1 MGRPSKTQSLAV
13 WMNGALVGSWNLSPN
28 KEPSFVYAEDWFDA
42 PGFRSLSLS
51 MPAIRSNRTIKG
63 AVVNSYFDNL
73 LPDSDVIR
81 KRLQAKFRAR
91 DADAFAL
98 LSAVGRDC
106 VGAIQLLPPGAAP
119 EGVESID
126 AVPLNEQGVE
136 RLIQHALAAPSALV
150 PEDEDD
156 LRLSIAGAQEKTAL
170 LWHEGHWCKPLRA
183 TPTTHILKLPLGL
196 VGNRRADMTTSVENE
211 WLCSRI
217 LRAFDIAVAET
228 SIATFGQTKTLVVTR
243 FDRKMAKAGTHFLRL
258 PQEDLCQATG
268 TSSSQKYEAEGGPGM
283 ADIAT
288 LLGQSLER
296 KQDIRTFLKTQ
307 IVFWMLR
314 ATDGHAKNFSIFL
327 LAGDRYRLTPMYDVL
342 SAWPIIG
349 HGPNL
354 IPPQKVKMAMAW
366 LGKRRHYLA
375 DSTLRRHFDA
385 TAFKCGYGASADDIV
400 EELIAQTPMVLDLVA
415 AELPPG
421 FPQQLADSIFSGLR
435 SSTTS
440 LYNSLDE

>member
-1 MGRPSKTQSLAV
+1 MGRPSKTQALAV
-13 WMNGALVGSWNLSPN
+13 WMNGTLVGSWNLSPN
-28 KEPSFVYAEDWFDA
+28 KEPSFVYAESWFDA
-42 PGFRSLSLS
+42 SGFRSLSLS
-51 MPAIRSNRTIKG
+51 MPAIRANRTIKG
-63 AVVNSYFDNL
+63 AFVNSYFDNL

-81 KRLQAKFRAR
+81 KRLQAKFRAK
-91 DADAFAL
+91 DVDAFAL

-106 VGAIQLLPPGAAP
+106 VGAIQLLAPGEAP
-119 EGVESID
+119 EGIERIE
-126 AVPLNEQGVE
+126 AVPLDERGVE
-136 RLIQHALAAPSALV
+136 RLIQQALTAPSALV

-170 LWHEGHWCKPLRA
+170 LWHEGRWCRPLRA
-183 TPTTHILKLPLGL
+183 TPTTHIFKLPLGL

-217 LRAFDIAVAET
+217 LRAFDIPVAET
-228 SIATFGQTKTLVVTR
+228 AIATFGQTKTLVVTR
-243 FDRKMAKAGTHFLRL
+243 FDRRMAKSGTHFLRL

-268 TSSSQKYEAEGGPGM
+268 TPASQKYEAEGGPGM
-283 ADIAT
+283 ADITT

-296 KQDIRTFLKTQ
+296 KQDIRTFLKTR

-314 ATDGHAKNFSIFL
+314 ATDGHAKNVSIFL

-354 IPPQKVKMAMAW
+354 ISPQKVKMAMAW
-366 LGKRRHYLA
+366 PGKNRHYLA

-385 TAFKCGYGASADDIV
+385 TAFKCGYGVSADDMV
-400 EELIAQTPMVLDLVA
+400 EELIAQTPRALEQVA

-421 FPQQLADSIFSGLR
+421 FPRQLADSIFSGLR
-435 SSTTS
+435 SSAS
-440 LYNSLDE
+440 RLKSRL